1 MSQEAHCMTEFKTT
15 EELQALLRALLP
27 GTSQ

>member
-15 EELQALLRALLP
+15 EELQVLLRAERDSLIR
-27 GTSQ
+27 